1 MNKFKQFL
9 ILSFLFFTLS
19 ANANNS
25 LQDLSGREI
34 SFADLKG
41 KWVFINYWASW
52 CETCLLEIPELNR
65 FYEENKNKNIEVFA
79 VNFDALPV
87 NKIKRLIKKYDIRYP
102 SLKNDPR
109 EFLNLGDI
117 TGVPVTFVFNPEG
130 QLTDAL
136 YGGQSAENLK
146 HALAVNF

>member
-34 SFADLKG
+34 SFDDLKG

-87 NKIKRLIKKYDIRYP
+87 NKIQRLIKKYDIRYP

-117 TGVPVTFVFNPEG
+117 SGVPVTFVFNPEG

-146 HALAVNF
+146 QALAVNF

>member
-1 MNKFKQFL
+1 MTIVKQFI
-9 ILSFLFFTLS
+9 ILCFLFISLS
-19 ANANNS
+19 ANAIGQ

-52 CETCLLEIPELNR
+52 CETCLAEIPELNR
-65 FYEENKNKNIEVFA
+65 FYEENKNKNIAVFA

-87 NKIKRLIKKYDIRYP
+87 HKIESLIKKYDIRYP

-117 TGVPVTFVFNPEG
+117 SGVPVTFVFNPEG
-130 QLTDAL
+130 QLSDAL

-146 HALAVNF
+146 AVLATNF

>member
-9 ILSFLFFTLS
+9 ILSFLFFTFS
-19 ANANNS
+19 ANATNS

-65 FYEENKNKNIEVFA
+65 FYEENKSKNIEVFA

-87 NKIKRLIKKYDIRYP
+87 NKIQRLIKKYDIRYP

-117 TGVPVTFVFNPEG
+117 SGVPVTFVFNPEG

-146 HALAVNF
+146 QALAVNF

>member
-1 MNKFKQFL
+1 MIKIKRFL
-9 ILSFLFFTLS
+9 ILSLIFFTLS
-19 ANANNS
+19 ANATDS

-52 CETCLLEIPELNR
+52 CETCLAEIPELNR
-65 FYEENKNKNIEVFA
+65 FYEENKDNNVAFFA

-87 NKIKRLIKKYDIRYP
+87 HKIQRLIRKYDIRYP

-117 TGVPVTFVFNPEG
+117 SGVPVTFVFNPEG

-146 HALAVNF
+146 RALAVNF

>member
-1 MNKFKQFL
+1 MTRVKQFI
-9 ILSFLFFTLS
+9 ILCFLFISLS
-19 ANANNS
+19 ANAIGQ

-52 CETCLLEIPELNR
+52 CETCLAEIPELNR
-65 FYEENKNKNIEVFA
+65 FYEENKNKNIAVFA

-87 NKIKRLIKKYDIRYP
+87 HKIQGLIKKYNIRYP

-117 TGVPVTFVFNPEG
+117 SGVPVTFVFNPEG
-130 QLTDAL
+130 QLSDAL

-146 HALAVNF
+146 AVLATNF

>member
-34 SFADLKG
+34 SFDDLKG

-65 FYEENKNKNIEVFA
+65 FYEENKSKNIEVFA

-87 NKIKRLIKKYDIRYP
+87 NKIQRLIKKYDIRYP

-117 TGVPVTFVFNPEG
+117 SGVPVTFVFNPEG

-146 HALAVNF
+146 QALAVNF

>member
-9 ILSFLFFTLS
+9 ILSFLFFTFS
-19 ANANNS
+19 ANATNS

>member
-9 ILSFLFFTLS
+9 ILSFLFFTFS
-19 ANANNS
+19 ANATNS

-65 FYEENKNKNIEVFA
+65 FYEENKSKNIEVFA

>member
-34 SFADLKG
+34 SFDDLKG

>member
-9 ILSFLFFTLS
+9 ILSFLFFTFS
-19 ANANNS
+19 ANATNS

-65 FYEENKNKNIEVFA
+65 FYEENKSKNIEVFA

-87 NKIKRLIKKYDIRYP
+87 NKIQRLIKKYDIRYP

-117 TGVPVTFVFNPEG
+117 SGVPVTFVFNPEG